1 MRSQDFPH
9 LKAFFAVAQARNFSR
24 AAQSLGVSPS
34 ALSQTIKAL
43 EERLGVRLLNRTT
56 RSVSTTEAG
65 TQLAERLRVIF
76 DDLDAALE
84 ALNGYRDTPIGTLRI
99 CAPQVAMLHF
109 IQPILPAFQAAYPD
123 IQLEL
128 TNDDST
134 TDIVA
139 QGYDAAI
146 RLGEFIE
153 QDMVALKLSEPLT
166 QIAVAAPKYLQQRS
180 KPEKPAD
187 LLQHSCVNWRRSG
200 ETGLYKWRFFNDGT
214 PFELSVKGSLVVSD
228 CAVALQSAVD
238 GLGITVWIREWI
250 KAELDSGALVPLLE
264 AWSTPFPSFYLY
276 YSSNRQ
282 MSSALQV
289 FIAALRQG
297 HAG

>member
-1 MRSQDFPH
+1 MRGNEFAN
-9 LKAFFAVAQARNFSR
+9 LKAFFAVAHERNFSR

-34 ALSQTIKAL
+34 ALSQTIKGL
-43 EERLGVRLLNRTT
+43 EEGLGVRLLNRTT
-56 RSVSTTEAG
+56 RSVSTTAAG
-65 TQLAERLRVIF
+65 ERLFERLQTIF
-76 DDLDAALE
+76 ADLDSALE
-84 ALNGYRDTPIGTLRI
+84 ELNEYRDSPAGALRI

-109 IQPILPAFQAAYPD
+109 IQPILPAFQLAYPN

-128 TNDDST
+128 TTDDST

-139 QGYDAAI
+139 QGFDAAI

-153 QDMVALKLSEPLT
+153 QDMIALKLSEPLT
-166 QIAVAAPKYLQQRS
+166 QIAVASPKYLQHREAPQ
-180 KPEKPAD
+180 KPAE

-200 ETGLYKWRFFNDGT
+200 EAGLYKWRFFNGGT

-250 KAELDSGALVPLLE
+250 KAELDSGKLIPLLE
-264 AWSTPFPSFYLY
+264 EWSTPFPSFYLY
-276 YSSNRQ
+276 YPSNKQ

-289 FIAALRQG
+289 FIAALRAP
-297 HAG
+297 H

>member
-1 MRSQDFPH
+1 MRDQEFAN

-24 AAQSLGVSPS
+24 AAQSLGVSAS
-34 ALSQTIKAL
+34 ALSQTIKGL

-65 TQLAERLRVIF
+65 ARLFERLRSVF
-76 DDLDAALE
+76 ADLESALE
-84 ALNGYRDTPIGTLRI
+84 ALNEYRDTPIGTLRI
-99 CAPQVAMLHF
+99 SAPQVAMLHF
-109 IQPILPAFQAAYPD
+109 IQPILPSFQAAYPD

-128 TNDDST
+128 TTDDST

-139 QGYDAAI
+139 QGHDAAI

-153 QDMVALKLSEPLT
+153 QDMVALRLSEPLT
-166 QIAVAAPKYLQQRS
+166 QIAVASPKYLQLRGRPQT
-180 KPEKPAD
+180 PVE
-187 LLQHSCVNWRRSG
+187 LLQHSCVNWRRAG
-200 ETGLYKWRFFNDGT
+200 ESGLYKWRFFNNGT

-238 GLGITVWIREWI
+238 GLGITVWIREWL
-250 KAELDSGALVPLLE
+250 KTELDSGALVPLLE
-264 AWSTPFPSFYLY
+264 EWSTPFPSFYLY
-276 YSSNRQ
+276 YPSNRQ

-289 FIAALRQG
+289 FIAALRQQ
-297 HAG
+297 H

>member
-1 MRSQDFPH
+1 MRSQEFAN
-9 LKAFFAVAQARNFSR
+9 LKAFYAVAQARNFSR
-24 AAQSLGVSPS
+24 AAHALGVSPS
-34 ALSQTIKAL
+34 ALSQTIKGL

-65 TQLAERLRVIF
+65 SKLSERLQLIF
-76 DDLDAALE
+76 ADLDSALE
-84 ALNGYRDTPIGTLRI
+84 ALNDYRDTPIGTLRI
-99 CAPQVAMLHF
+99 SAPQVAMLHF
-109 IQPILPAFQAAYPD
+109 IQPILPSFQAAYPD
-123 IQLEL
+123 IELEL
-128 TNDDST
+128 TTDDST

-139 QGYDAAI
+139 QGHDAAI

-153 QDMVALKLSEPLT
+153 QDMIALKLSEPLT
-166 QIAVAAPKYLQQRS
+166 QIAVASPKYLLHRS
-180 KPEKPAD
+180 APRKPVD

-200 ETGLYKWRFFNDGT
+200 EAGLYKWRFFNDGT

-264 AWSTPFPSFYLY
+264 EWSTPFPSFYLY
-276 YSSNRQ
+276 YPSNRQ
-282 MSSALQV
+282 MSSALQA
-289 FIAALRQG
+289 FIKALR
-297 HAG
+297 HPA